1 MQQEAG
7 IRLQPPEL
15 GWRHVLPVTLAVFAI
30 YAASTW
36 MRTLPVISQDELGFI
51 AQSQLLAGVPAVNM
65 GSAPYYHFGYSLLL
79 TPVWWVT
86 RDPLL
91 AYKGFMLINAA
102 LAALLVP
109 LLVGIAAALGYRR
122 NLAMVAAAAVVALWP
137 SYFFV
142 AHYAWSEALFRLVFA
157 THVWALLRL
166 VQRPRIG
173 WATLFATSAAA
184 LYAVHP
190 KALLILLLAPVA
202 LVVLRVMRALD
213 TRALLVAVL
222 AFVLAAAGA
231 LLAMDA
237 LRGALWHAGGHST
250 ATALLARLLNPEAL
264 LTGLAVMLGQVWYQL
279 AASLGLAAL
288 GIWFVLRVATGG
300 SAPALRLATGYV
312 LAAVLVVGLASVA
325 QMLDPQRVDHVAYGR
340 YVDGASLVLI
350 WLGLCWL
357 TFGERGEGQRI
368 AGWIAVGT
376 ILAAGVVLTM
386 LPIVAGLEPAHPNN
400 VAGIGWIF
408 RIGSTPLQFFGVN
421 SLFVAVATGLLLVL
435 NRAGQIALAAVFAIG
450 SGAIISAFTAHQ
462 AQEQLAFLS
471 ADAAVIRSE
480 APVSLYWTDAVRD
493 HNLWSYHLQYTLAT
507 SFLDADGPLPAGAGL
522 ISHEPAAEGLAC
534 AARLPSGLFL
544 LTNPTDAEPR
554 C

>member
-15 GWRHVLPVTLAVFAI
+15 GRRLVLPVTLAVFAI

-51 AQSQLLAGVPAVNM
+51 SQSQLLAGVPAVNM

-109 LLVGIAAALGYRR
+109 LLVGIGAALGYRR
-122 NLAMVAAAAVVALWP
+122 TPAMVATAAVVALWP

-157 THVWALLRL
+157 AHVWALLRL
-166 VQRPRIG
+166 VLRPRIG
-173 WATLFATSAAA
+173 WAMLFATSAAA
-184 LYAVHP
+184 LYAIHP

-202 LVVLRVMRALD
+202 LIVLRVMRALD
-213 TRALLVAVL
+213 TRALVVAL
-222 AFVLAAAGA
+222 IAFVLVAAGA
-231 LLAMDA
+231 MLAM
-237 LRGALWHAGGHST
+237 GALHAALWREGSYST
-250 ATALLARLLNPEAL
+250 ERALLARLLNPEVV
-264 LTGLAVMLGQVWYQL
+264 LTGLTVALGQVWYQL

-288 GIWFVLRVATGG
+288 GVWFVLRVAASG
-300 SAPALRLATGYV
+300 SAAALRLATGYV
-312 LAAVLVVGLASVA
+312 LAAVFAVGLASVG

-357 TFGERGEGQRI
+357 IFGERREGQRTV
-368 AGWIAVGT
+368 GWVAIGA
-376 ILAAGVVLTM
+376 ILAAGVVLAI
-386 LPIVAGLEPAHPNN
+386 LPIMTGLEPAHPNN

-408 RIGSTPLQFFGVN
+408 RTGSTPLQFFGIN
-421 SLFVAVATGLLLVL
+421 SLFVAVTAGLLLVL
-435 NRAGQIALAAVFAIG
+435 NRAGKIALVAVFAIC
-450 SGAIISAFTAHQ
+450 SSVIISAFTMHQ
-462 AQEQLAFLS
+462 AQEQLEFLS
-471 ADAAVIRSE
+471 ADAAAVRSE
-480 APVSLYWTDAVRD
+480 APVLLYWTDAVRD

-522 ISHEPAAEGLAC
+522 ISDNPATEGLAC
-534 AARLPSGLFL
+534 AARLSSGLFL
-544 LTNPTDAEPR
+544 LTNPPHAGN